1 MLLNKEIFHLVQK
14 SNREDKS
21 PLIVL
26 LHGYGSNEKDLFSF
40 KEFLPNDATIVSLR
54 APLELFQNMY
64 AWYQI
69 YFENNVKSF
78 DEKSAFSSK
87 NLIIDKIKQISK
99 EYNCDD
105 ERITLI
111 GFSQGAILGFSVAL
125 MKNNLIKNLVAL
137 SGYVEEKII
146 DFSSMSF
153 PNIYI
158 SHGINDDVIPHL
170 DSKKTLQILNKN
182 KINYDYYE
190 FNQGHGVNMDNLNS
204 FLKWIKD
211 KY

>member
-1 MLLNKEIFHLVQK
+1 MNKEIFHIVQK
-14 SNREDKS
+14 SNIEDKS

-99 EYNCDD
+99 DYNCDD

-125 MKNNLIKNLVAL
+125 MNNNLIKNLVAL

>member
-1 MLLNKEIFHLVQK
+1 MLNKEIFHIVQK

-40 KEFLPNDATIVSLR
+40 KEFLPNDATIVSFR

-87 NLIIDKIKQISK
+87 NLIIDKIKKISK
-99 EYNCDD
+99 DYNCDD

-125 MKNNLIKNLVAL
+125 MNNNLIKNLVAL

-170 DSKKTLQILNKN
+170 DSKKTLQLLNKN

>member
-1 MLLNKEIFHLVQK
+1 MLNREIFHIVKK
-14 SNREDKS
+14 SNLEDKS
-21 PLIVL
+21 PLIIL

-40 KEFLPNDATIVSLR
+40 NEYLPNDATIVSFR
-54 APLELFQNMY
+54 APLELFQDMY

-78 DEKSAFSSK
+78 DEKSALVSK
-87 NLIIDKIKQISK
+87 NLIIDKIKEIAKQYK
-99 EYNCDD
+99 CDD
-105 ERITLI
+105 KRITLI
-111 GFSQGAILGFSVAL
+111 GFSQGAILGFPVAL
-125 MKNNLIKNLVAL
+125 MSNNLIKNLVAL

-146 DFSSMSF
+146 DFISISS

-158 SHGINDDVIPHL
+158 SHGINDDVIPYL
-170 DSKKTLQILNKN
+170 DSKNTLHILDKN
-182 KINYDYYE
+182 KIKYDYYE

-204 FLKWIKD
+204 FLKWIKE

>member
-40 KEFLPNDATIVSLR
+40 KEFLPNDATIVSFR

-78 DEKSAFSSK
+78 DEKSALSSK

>member
-1 MLLNKEIFHLVQK
+1 MNKEIFHIVQK
-14 SNREDKS
+14 SNIEDKS

>member
-1 MLLNKEIFHLVQK
+1 MNKEIFHIVQK
-14 SNREDKS
+14 SNIEDKS

-125 MKNNLIKNLVAL
+125 MNNNLIKNLVAL

>member
-1 MLLNKEIFHLVQK
+1 MC
-14 SNREDKS
+14 SS
-21 PLIVL
+21 
-26 LHGYGSNEKDLFSF
+26 DL
-40 KEFLPNDATIVSLR
+40 
-54 APLELFQNMY
+54 
-64 AWYQI
+64 
-69 YFENNVKSF
+69 KSF

>member
-1 MLLNKEIFHLVQK
+1 MNKEIFHIVQK

-40 KEFLPNDATIVSLR
+40 KEFLPNDATIVSFR

-87 NLIIDKIKQISK
+87 NLIIDKIKKISK
-99 EYNCDD
+99 DYNCDD

-125 MKNNLIKNLVAL
+125 MNNNLIKNLVAL

-170 DSKKTLQILNKN
+170 DSKKTLQLLNKN

>member
-1 MLLNKEIFHLVQK
+1 MLNKEIFHIVQK
-14 SNREDKS
+14 SNIEDKS
-21 PLIVL
+21 PLIIL

-40 KEFLPNDATIVSLR
+40 KEFLPSEATIVSFR
-54 APLELFQNMY
+54 APLELFQGMY

-78 DEKSAFSSK
+78 DEKSALFSK
-87 NLIIDKIKQISK
+87 NLIVDKIKEITTR
-99 EYNCDD
+99 YNCDNK
-105 ERITLI
+105 RVTLI
-111 GFSQGAILGFSVAL
+111 GFSQGAILGFPVAL
-125 MKNNLIKNLVAL
+125 MNNNLIKNLVAL

-146 DFSSMSF
+146 DFRSISF

-170 DSKKTLQILNKN
+170 ESKKTLQILNNN
-182 KINYDYYE
+182 KIEYDYYE
-190 FNQGHGVNMDNLNS
+190 FIQGHGVNVDNLNS

>member
-1 MLLNKEIFHLVQK
+1 MNKEIFYIVQK
-14 SNREDKS
+14 SNQEEKS

-40 KEFLPNDATIVSLR
+40 KEYLPKDATVVSFR
-54 APLELFQNMY
+54 APLKLFEDMY

-78 DEKSAFSSK
+78 DEKSAQLSN
-87 NLIIDKIKQISK
+87 NLIVDKIKEIAK
-99 EYNCDD
+99 LYKCDYK
-105 ERITLI
+105 RITLI
-111 GFSQGAILGFSVAL
+111 GFSQGAILGFAVAL
-125 MKNNLIKNLVAL
+125 MSNNLIKNLVAL

-146 DFSSMSF
+146 DFRSISS

-170 DSKKTLQILNKN
+170 DSKKTLQILNKS
-182 KINYDYYE
+182 KIKYDYYK

-204 FLKWIKD
+204 FLKWIQD